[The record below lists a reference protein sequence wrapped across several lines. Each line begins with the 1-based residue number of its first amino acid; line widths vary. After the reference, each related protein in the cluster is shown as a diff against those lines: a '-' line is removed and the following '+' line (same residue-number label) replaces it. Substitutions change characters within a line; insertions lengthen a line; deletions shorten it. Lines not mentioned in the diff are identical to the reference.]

1 MKVYDFL
8 TKNIEVVRKMVCIGA
23 VPATYLRYY
32 EIYCVYKSANNLK
45 QKMERYNF
53 TADVARTSTLTVQK
67 AVRVMES
74 KVRS

>member
-32 EIYCVYKSANNLK
+32 EIYCVYQSANNLK

-74 KVRS
+74 KVKS